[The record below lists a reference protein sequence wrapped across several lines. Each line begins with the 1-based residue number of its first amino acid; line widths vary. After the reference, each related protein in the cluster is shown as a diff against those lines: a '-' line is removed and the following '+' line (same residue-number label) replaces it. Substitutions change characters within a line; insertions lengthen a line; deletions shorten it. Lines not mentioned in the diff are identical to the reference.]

1 MANIN
6 YRLDFKVM
14 WFLLIII
21 LVATSS
27 FMYKFYTVKE
37 CPAIVYELSN
47 ENIGVGEMI
56 MFTNKTNGYSKVDWD
71 FGDNTSIER
80 ASQIGHAYTQ
90 AGEYILKVTA
100 NGECTE
106 FKRITV
112 LPKKKIMDNSLVPK
126 FAYPN
131 VIEINKKIKFVALTE
146 GSDSYEW
153 RFGETGNVDSNMRN
167 PVYTFSTPGLKT
179 VSLIINGNDKYI
191 AKRIIHVMTPIAKT
205 PKRSLARKDVV
216 DEKEEVFVPEAPTAW
231 ASYDSLKDQIQK
243 KEKKPFRILN
253 DKDLLS
259 LINSYSQNMARSTD
273 LERSLCEGMEKTLA
287 VSNGKVTK
295 LPEFLNQIKE
305 KTLKIKDFRTI
316 RGEEGCIMQIII
328 RFKIK

>member
-1 MANIN
+1 MDKTN

-14 WFLLIII
+14 WFLLIVI

-27 FMYKFYTVKE
+27 FIYKFYTVE
-37 CPAIVYELSN
+37 DCPAIVYKLSD

-56 MFTNKTNGYSKVDWD
+56 MFTNKTDGYSKVNWD
-71 FGDNTSIER
+71 FGDNSSIER

-100 NGECTE
+100 NGECSE

-112 LPKKKIMDNSLVPK
+112 LPKKTIMDNSLIPK

-131 VIEINKKIKFVALTE
+131 VIEINKNTKFVALTE
-146 GSDSYEW
+146 EADSYEW
-153 RFGETGNVDSNMRN
+153 RFGETGKVDSNKRN
-167 PVYTFSTPGLKT
+167 PIYKFSTPGLKT

-191 AKRIIHVMTPIAKT
+191 ARRMIHVMTPIAKT
-205 PKRSLARKDVV
+205 PKRSLARKDVSN
-216 DEKEEVFVPEAPTAW
+216 DLEEDFIPEAPTAW
-231 ASYDSLKDQIQK
+231 ASYDSIKDQLQK
-243 KEKKPFRILN
+243 KEEKPVKVLN

-259 LINSYSQNMARSTD
+259 FINSYSQDMAKSTD
-273 LERSLCEGMEKTLA
+273 LKGSFCEGMEMTLA

-295 LPEFLNQIKE
+295 LPDFLNQISD

-316 RGEEGCIMQIII
+316 RGEGGCIMQIII